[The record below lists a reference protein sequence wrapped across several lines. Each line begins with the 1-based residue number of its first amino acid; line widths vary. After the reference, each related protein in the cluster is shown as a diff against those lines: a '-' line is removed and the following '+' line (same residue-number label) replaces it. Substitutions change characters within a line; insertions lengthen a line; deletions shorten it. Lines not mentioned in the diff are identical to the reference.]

1 MVCQLEQTFPRAAA
15 CVRASWRPCHR
26 AARDDVDGSSWAL
39 PEDLGLGLLWW
50 GSYCAL
56 LACLQDQTFPFSA
69 APSQGQRSPPLRDCF
84 GSGTAAAEQCR
95 RPGALGPDRDLPR
108 NGALTV
114 EQVGSG
120 VAIEKPQGLG
130 LLFSH
135 SL

>member
-1 MVCQLEQTFPRAAA
+1 MSTEVRGPCQRTLVWGCYSRATIALCWHACRIKLSPFPLCQAK
-15 CVRASWRPCHR
+15 
-26 AARDDVDGSSWAL
+26 ARDHPLSRDG
-39 PEDLGLGLLWW
+39 
-50 GSYCAL
+50 
-56 LACLQDQTFPFSA
+56 
-69 APSQGQRSPPLRDCF
+69 F

>member
-1 MVCQLEQTFPRAAA
+1 MYAQIGLRATGRRATMSTEVRGPCQ
-15 CVRASWRPCHR
+15 
-26 AARDDVDGSSWAL
+26 WAL

-50 GSYCAL
+50 GNYCAL

-95 RPGALGPDRDLPR
+95 RPGALGPDRDLPT

-120 VAIEKPQGLG
+120 VAIEKPQ
-130 LLFSH
+130 
-135 SL
+135 